1 MRRALLVVP
10 VVLGLAAGCGGSSA
24 GVAAATDKDRY
35 LAKAEAICTSANTE
49 LAAVKK
55 TQPSSTDLLPAFVT
69 SIVDVGRTTVDQLAA
84 LTPPAAD
91 AAQIEAKVIAPL
103 KAQVVL
109 GDAYAA
115 KVAKAVKDKDPA
127 LLGLLTAP
135 PKETKADLAFM
146 RTYGFTA
153 CVTAADTARQ

>member
-1 MRRALLVVP
+1 M
-10 VVLGLAAGCGGSSA
+10 S
-24 GVAAATDKDRY
+24 DKDRY
-35 LAKAEAICTSANTE
+35 LARAEAVCASANTE

-55 TQPSSTDLLPAFVT
+55 TQPSSTDLLPAFVKA
-69 SIVDVGRTTVDQLAA
+69 IVDVGRTTVDKLAA

-91 AAQIEAKVIAPL
+91 RAQIDAKVIAPL

-109 GDAYAA
+109 GDAYTA

-146 RTYGFTA
+146 RSYGFTT
-153 CVTAADTARQ
+153 CVTAADTAKQ